1 MKDFGA
7 WFNEQQPE
15 PGAPQPEQACA
26 AQGAAGC
33 VINDPYLS
41 AGALMGGCLAPGQL
55 ASYAAPTQRDM
66 FAQRQEPQLLHRER
80 AHVVLHGDALS
91 PQMFD
96 EDCTFDDVSRWLQ
109 RAVAQRW
116 EVYPVDMVSASEDMK
131 YGGGSLVEVH
141 AQTFGLRV
149 ALDDLKQ
156 ATPWAALQLA
166 QHLWAELQ
174 NAWPVG
180 MLVLWRR
187 RPLIETF
194 PALIDATTLTRR
206 PPELWIS
213 VRMAG
218 WLPPQGG
225 CRVHVAEGD
234 RFSTIEDLA

>member
-109 RAVAQRW
+109 RAVAQLAK
-116 EVYPVDMVSASEDMK
+116 ESGEAMASALGAGDPALMLKEAREAEMAAK
-131 YGGGSLVEVH
+131 ALV
-141 AQTFGLRV
+141 
-149 ALDDLKQ
+149 
-156 ATPWAALQLA
+156 AALE
-166 QHLWAELQ
+166 H
-174 NAWPVG
+174 
-180 MLVLWRR
+180 
-187 RPLIETF
+187 
-194 PALIDATTLTRR
+194 
-206 PPELWIS
+206 
-213 VRMAG
+213 AG
-218 WLPPQGG
+218 GQ
-225 CRVHVAEGD
+225 
-234 RFSTIEDLA
+234 